1 MVLVRPSGSKQL
13 GLWNCNQKL
22 DHLDDEDHLVE
33 QAVLPGHLC
42 RDVGQVKVDVEGG
55 QVPNQA
61 AVGTVPVLWDLFF
74 WIIFN
79 SFYL

>member
-1 MVLVRPSGSKQL
+1 M
-13 GLWNCNQKL
+13 
-22 DHLDDEDHLVE
+22 E

-61 AVGTVPVLWDLFF
+61 AVGTVPILWDLFF
-74 WIIFN
+74 GSYST
-79 SFYL
+79 SFTCNTE